1 LTYPYV
7 TIGVSYILFRMLH
20 LIIEARSDHAL
31 ARISPAIYLEYLISF
46 NTLVAGPIQN
56 FDDFASQQT
65 HGSRNRL
72 SWSIFGEALER
83 IIVGLFKTNVLA
95 SLFAAWRLTSLANLH
110 GAVGNPETWIAGAAT
125 FVLYPFFLY
134 CNFAG
139 YIDIVIGISLLMAWR
154 LPENFDRPFSATSF
168 IDFWNRWHITLSAWL
183 KTYVYNPV
191 LLSLLR
197 RVESKRAESWSA
209 VGAFFITFFL
219 VGVWHGQTAAFLF
232 FGLLQGGGV
241 SVNKLYQIK
250 MTETLGRP
258 RYRKLAAHP
267 VYVSLARG
275 LTFTWFTFT
284 LTWFWAS
291 WSESKAVWS
300 SMSLGQWAMI
310 WLAIFLGM
318 SVALEAWE
326 QLRRLALSI
335 KWNGESVL
343 YSPRLHSAWYTA
355 LLFVVVVASVI
366 ARQAPPEIVYKQF

>member
-1 LTYPYV
+1 
-7 TIGVSYILFRMLH
+7 
-20 LIIEARSDHAL
+20 
-31 ARISPAIYLEYLISF
+31 
-46 NTLVAGPIQN
+46 
-56 FDDFASQQT
+56 
-65 HGSRNRL
+65 
-72 SWSIFGEALER
+72 
-83 IIVGLFKTNVLA
+83 
-95 SLFAAWRLTSLANLH
+95 LTSLANLH

-258 RYRKLAAHP
+258 RFRKLAAHP

-318 SVALEAWE
+318 SIALEAWE

-343 YSPRLHSAWYTA
+343 YSPRLHSAWFTA